1 MESANN
7 ISQPT
12 LSSNLLSLTINNGTG
27 NLNLEEE
34 KIKLTFMRPQP
45 GVSLLSIF
53 VIFQ

>member
-12 LSSNLLSLTINNGTG
+12 LSSNLLSLTVNNGTG
-27 NLNLEEE
+27 ILNLVKE

-53 VIFQ
+53 VIF